1 MVDSGLD
8 DGADTTDSSV
18 DSGLDDGAA
27 RLSSSL
33 PFKQRRG
40 LDGATDDF
48 FTIFSL
54 RD

>member
-8 DGADTTDSSV
+8 DGAAPIDLSV
-18 DSGLDDGAA
+18 DSSLDDGAA

-40 LDGATDDF
+40 RDGVTDDF
-48 FTIFSL
+48 FPKNG
-54 RD
+54 